1 MRPVVTLALAPF
13 SLLAAGC
20 SNLQYELTGLPFEV
34 SALPAAA
41 GTGGERFELRDS
53 HVLWG
58 YGLFGESQPDV
69 AGLLRT
75 ECSSTAAVTD
85 FRVIE
90 STPLHAWLAT
100 HLTLGLVRHKVVTIT
115 GTKSRA
121 MR

>member
-1 MRPVVTLALAPF
+1 MRPFATLAVAPF
-13 SLLAAGC
+13 LLLAAGC
-20 SNLQYELTGLPFEV
+20 SNLQYDLTGMPFSI
-34 SALPAAA
+34 SALPAPP
-41 GTGGERFELRDS
+41 GTAYETFELRDS

-69 AGLLRT
+69 AGLLQA
-75 ECSSTAAVTD
+75 ECSSTTGVTD
-85 FRVIE
+85 FRVVE

-115 GTKSRA
+115 GTKLRA